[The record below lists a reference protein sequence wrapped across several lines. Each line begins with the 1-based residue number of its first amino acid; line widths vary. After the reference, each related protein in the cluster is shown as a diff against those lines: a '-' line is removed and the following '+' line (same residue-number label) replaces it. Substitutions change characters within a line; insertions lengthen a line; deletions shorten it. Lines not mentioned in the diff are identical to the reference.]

1 MRLSAAA
8 TLVQRT
14 YRSEDGFAEESVNNT
29 SDMARLRRDDV
40 MHGDDDGWH
49 EGDGIK
55 QI

>member
-14 YRSEDGFAEESVNNT
+14 YRSGHGFAEESVNNT
-29 SDMARLRRDDV
+29 SDMARRRP
-40 MHGDDDGWH
+40 DGVSRGMMRDGMN

-55 QI
+55 